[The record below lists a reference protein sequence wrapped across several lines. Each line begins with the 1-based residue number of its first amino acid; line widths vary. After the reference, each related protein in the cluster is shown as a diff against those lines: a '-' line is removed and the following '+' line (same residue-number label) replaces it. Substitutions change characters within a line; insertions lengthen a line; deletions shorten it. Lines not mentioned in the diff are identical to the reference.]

1 MLEVPVVDIH
11 NNKIGNVGLDD
22 KIFGQPVNVALLHET
37 VVMQL
42 NNKRQGTHC
51 TKTKGFVRGGG
62 KKPWKQKGT
71 GRARAGSSRSPVW
84 VGGGTVFGP
93 LPRDYAFRLPKK
105 KARIALYSA
114 LSSKLKDNNIT
125 VVDSFSIES
134 GKTRD
139 AATMLNKLNINGT
152 VLIVCDDKNNL
163 IYRAVRNLP
172 RAVIMDTKQV
182 NVYDLL
188 KYENL
193 IIGKADIEKM
203 MEGLA

>member
-1 MLEVPVVDIH
+1 MLEVPVVDIQ
-11 NNKIGNVGLDD
+11 NNKIGNVELND

-71 GRARAGSSRSPVW
+71 GRARSGSSRSPVW

-93 LPRDYAFRLPKK
+93 LPRDYAFSFPKK
-105 KARIALYSA
+105 KARLALYSA
-114 LSSKLKDNNIT
+114 LSSKLKDNNIV

-172 RAVIMDTKQV
+172 QAVIMDTTQV

-188 KYENL
+188 RYENL
-193 IIGKADIEKM
+193 IICKADIEKM
-203 MEGLA
+203 MGGLA